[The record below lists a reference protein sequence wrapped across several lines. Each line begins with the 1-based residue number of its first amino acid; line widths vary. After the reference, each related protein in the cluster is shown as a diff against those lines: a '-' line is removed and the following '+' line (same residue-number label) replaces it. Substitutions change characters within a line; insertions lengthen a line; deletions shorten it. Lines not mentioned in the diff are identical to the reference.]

1 MKKLIIVKSSG
12 ALPIYGGI
20 SGPIINPITLDTKDI
35 VELINKSKEIYEVNP
50 YNMDETI
57 KLTRVNC
64 TTENFKK
71 VVPMNISTDD
81 KKPAD
86 TTTTEDSKEVVPE
99 AIEKVTEKKE
109 ETSNKSVSSE
119 PVKKDM
125 RKVDNDFVSNSK
137 HKK

>member
-12 ALPIYGGI
+12 TLPIYGGI

-50 YNMDETI
+50 YNINEKI

-71 VVPMNISTDD
+71 VVPMIISIDD
-81 KKPAD
+81 KKSVD

>member
-12 ALPIYGGI
+12 TLPIYGGI
-20 SGPIINPITLDTKDI
+20 RGPIINPITLDTKDI

-50 YNMDETI
+50 YNIDETI

-71 VVPMNISTDD
+71 IVPMAVSTND
-81 KKPAD
+81 KKSVD
-86 TTTTEDSKEVVPE
+86 TTTTEDSVDVVPDV
-99 AIEKVTEKKE
+99 IEKITEKKE

-125 RKVDNDFVSNSK
+125 RKIDSDFVSNSK